1 MDPNVALT
9 RFVRSSDSAQLFY
22 ERQGRGR
29 PLLLCDGIL
38 CEGHIWKYFV
48 PAFERDWECLH
59 WHYPGH
65 GRSADPPLFSDL
77 SPQRLADDAARVV
90 RHAEVDGVVVV
101 GHSMGVQV
109 ALELWRRHR
118 GLVRALVLLCGSPGR
133 IVESFHESAILGY
146 AVPLMDVGS
155 RFLPGA
161 TAKLWR
167 KVPSEWVLWLA
178 MHSREVNR
186 RLISAADL
194 GQYLGRMTRVDF
206 RLGLRMLQGAG
217 NHDATPFLPEVDVPV
232 LVVAGMEDRFT
243 PVKRSSLMASAIPNS
258 ELMMV
263 PGGTHSLPIEQPD
276 LVNLRVRRFLADRLP
291 G

>member
-1 MDPNVALT
+1 MHPDVALT
-9 RFVRSSDSAQLFY
+9 RFVRSSDGTQLYY

-38 CEGHIWKYFV
+38 CEGHIWKYLT
-48 PAFERDWECLH
+48 PALEPDFECLH

-65 GRSADPPLFSDL
+65 GRSEDPPLFTDL
-77 SPQRLADDAARVV
+77 SPPRLADDAASVLQ
-90 RHAEVDGVVVV
+90 HAGAGAAVIV

-118 GLVRALVLLCGSPGR
+118 ELVGALVLVCGSPGR

-146 AVPLMDVGS
+146 LVPLLDVSS

-161 TAKLWR
+161 TAKMWR
-167 KVPSEWVLWLA
+167 RMPSRWVLWLA
-178 MHSREVNR
+178 MRSREVNR

-194 GQYLGRMTRVDF
+194 GQYLGRLTRVDF
-206 RLGLRMLQGAG
+206 RVALRMLQAAG
-217 NHDATPFLPEVDVPV
+217 NHDATPFLGEVDIPV
-232 LVVAGMEDRFT
+232 LVVAGMADRFT
-243 PVKRSSLMASAIPNS
+243 PPHRSSVMATAIPDA
-258 ELMMV
+258 ELLMV

-276 LVNLRVRRFLADRLP
+276 LVNLRVRRFLEDRL
-291 G
+291 GG

>member
-1 MDPNVALT
+1 LDPRRSLT
-9 RFVRSSDSAQLFY
+9 RFVRAADGVQLFY
-22 ERQGRGR
+22 EREGRGR
-29 PLLLCDGIL
+29 PMLLCDGIL
-38 CEGHIWKYFV
+38 CDGHIWKYFV
-48 PAFERDWECLH
+48 PAFEADRECLH

-65 GRSADPPLFSDL
+65 GRSDDPPPFSDL
-77 SPQRLADDAARVV
+77 SPARLADDAAEVL
-90 RHAEVDGVVVV
+90 RHAGVEGAVIV

-118 GLVRALVLLCGSPGR
+118 ELVEALALVCGSPGR

-146 AVPLMDVGS
+146 AVPLLDVSS
-155 RFLPGA
+155 RFLPDV
-161 TAKLWR
+161 TARLWR
-167 KVPSEWVLWLA
+167 RLPSRWILWLA

-194 GQYLGRMTRVDF
+194 GQYLGRLTRVDF
-206 RLGLRMLQGAG
+206 RVGVRMLQAAG
-217 NHDATPFLPEVDVPV
+217 NHDASPFLPEIDVPT

-243 PVKRSSLMASAIPNS
+243 PPERSRLMAAQIPGA
-258 ELMMV
+258 ELMMA

-276 LVNLRVRRFLADRLP
+276 LVNLRMRRFLEDRLE